1 MYLISRVEWS
11 RVVGIL
17 ALAAVA
23 PLLAVAAPAR
33 PQRFILDHD
42 GHAQFSTLTTD
53 FRADLDEEVQ
63 EIPANVTTFLLCC
76 GAGRFYFPTK
86 VGLVDPNLKQLLA
99 EHAKGNDPF
108 GYFLEKL
115 HASGRETFITYR
127 MNDVHNPTA
136 ENGWNLPLVRLQHPD
151 AIARPEAAARNDA
164 EWMNWSLDFSRPEV
178 QTYVRAM
185 LTEVVERYAN
195 TIDGLQLDWMRFPR
209 HLSGVGDEV
218 WAKRQ
223 FLTQIVEMARELTK
237 KHGLKLAVRVPS
249 TPHGCRVIGVDVA
262 DWSRRGLVD
271 FVTVSEFLDTDFQM
285 PIGEF
290 HEMCGP
296 AMPIYASI
304 EIEHGWQQHCAES
317 LRGAATGLYAC
328 GADGLS
334 LFNFV
339 GHAEFGVVP
348 YEWLAGLESP
358 ASAARKPLLFS
369 VPVNKYR
376 KEMDQQGLLPVQVP
390 AHSTVTLPLTVPA
403 AALPAWR
410 ARILVAADA
419 PIGVALGGHALEYIP
434 TLHPSELFLEYT
446 PPVNSFS
453 NISSHRP
460 LRDQGRLYRFDS
472 RLLQPGAN
480 TLELRNDSDNSIE
493 VGRINLGLW

>member
-1 MYLISRVEWS
+1 MYLSSRVEWS

-178 QTYVRAM
+178 QT
-185 LTEVVERYAN
+185 
-195 TIDGLQLDWMRFPR
+195 
-209 HLSGVGDEV
+209 
-218 WAKRQ
+218 
-223 FLTQIVEMARELTK
+223 
-237 KHGLKLAVRVPS
+237 
-249 TPHGCRVIGVDVA
+249 
-262 DWSRRGLVD
+262 
-271 FVTVSEFLDTDFQM
+271 
-285 PIGEF
+285 
-290 HEMCGP
+290 
-296 AMPIYASI
+296 
-304 EIEHGWQQHCAES
+304 
-317 LRGAATGLYAC
+317 
-328 GADGLS
+328 
-334 LFNFV
+334 
-339 GHAEFGVVP
+339 
-348 YEWLAGLESP
+348 
-358 ASAARKPLLFS
+358 
-369 VPVNKYR
+369 
-376 KEMDQQGLLPVQVP
+376 
-390 AHSTVTLPLTVPA
+390 
-403 AALPAWR
+403 
-410 ARILVAADA
+410 
-419 PIGVALGGHALEYIP
+419 
-434 TLHPSELFLEYT
+434 
-446 PPVNSFS
+446 
-453 NISSHRP
+453 
-460 LRDQGRLYRFDS
+460 
-472 RLLQPGAN
+472 
-480 TLELRNDSDNSIE
+480 
-493 VGRINLGLW
+493 

>member
-1 MYLISRVEWS
+1 MYPLIPAWQRVA
-11 RVVGIL
+11 
-17 ALAAVA
+17 ALGL
-23 PLLAVAAPAR
+23 LLAFAVSLPAVPAPERAH
-33 PQRFILDHD
+33 RFMLDHD

-53 FRADLDEEVQ
+53 FRADIDEEVR
-63 EIPANVTTFLLCC
+63 ELPANVTTFLLCC
-76 GAGRFYFPTK
+76 GAGRFYYPTK

-151 AIARPEAAARNDA
+151 AIARPEAAARNDP

-185 LTEVVERYAN
+185 LTEVVEKYAH

-223 FLTQIVEMARELTK
+223 YLTGIVEMARELTK
-237 KHGLKLAVRVPS
+237 KHGLKLTVRVAS
-249 TPHGCRVIGVDVA
+249 TPRGCRVMGLDVE
-262 DWSRRGLVD
+262 DWARRGLVD
-271 FVTVSEFLDTDFQM
+271 FVTVSEFLDTDYQM

-290 HEMCGP
+290 RAMCGP
-296 AMPIYASI
+296 TMPIYASI
-304 EIEHGWQQHCAES
+304 EIEHGWQHHCAES
-317 LRGAATGLYAC
+317 LRGAATSLYAC
-328 GADGLS
+328 GADGIS

-339 GHAEFGVVP
+339 GHGEFGVVP

-358 ASAARKPLLFS
+358 ATAARKPLLFS

-376 KEMDQQGLLPVQVP
+376 KEMDQQGLLPVKVP
-390 AHSTVTLPLTVPA
+390 AHSTVTLPLPVPA
-403 AALPAWR
+403 SALPAWR
-410 ARILVAADA
+410 ARVLVAADG
-419 PIGVALGGHALEYIP
+419 PLGTALGGHALEYIP
-434 TLHPSELFLEYT
+434 TLHPLELFLEYI
-446 PPVNSFS
+446 PAFNNFS

-460 LRDQGRLYRFDS
+460 TKEQSRLYRFES
-472 RLLQPGAN
+472 TLLQPGAN
-480 TLELRNDSDNSIE
+480 RFELRNDTDNAIE
-493 VGRINLGLW
+493 VTRVNLGLW